1 MTIWLQIHGDLYLIC
16 DDSKLYKLVKMNEV
30 LELVGIIELELDLS
44 GMQLVLKLI
53 ESILAQLKHNDG
65 KKFHGH

>member
-1 MTIWLQIHGDLYLIC
+1 
-16 DDSKLYKLVKMNEV
+16 MNEV

>member
-1 MTIWLQIHGDLYLIC
+1 
-16 DDSKLYKLVKMNEV
+16 MNEV
-30 LELVGIIELELDLS
+30 LELVGIIELELDIS

-53 ESILAQLKHNDG
+53 ESILVQLKHNDG